1 MYCFVNINFDFCVI
15 FNYWMYVCNKIGN
28 LEFIRVDEVKFWQSL
43 EVLIGG
49 DFEGEKE
56 EWLEL
61 RKSFINFYR
70 KVEKIFM
77 DDWLEFLGY
86 YIFEGRV
93 DVKKS
98 L

>member
-1 MYCFVNINFDFCVI
+1 M
-15 FNYWMYVCNKIGN
+15 
-28 LEFIRVDEVKFWQSL
+28 
-43 EVLIGG
+43 LIGG

>member
-1 MYCFVNINFDFCVI
+1 MTPNH
-15 FNYWMYVCNKIGN
+15 WMYVRNKTGN
-28 LEFIRVDEVKFWQSL
+28 LEFIRADEAKLWQNL
-43 EVLIGG
+43 EVLTGG

-61 RKSFINFYR
+61 RKSPINSHR

-86 YIFEGRV
+86 YISEGRV

-98 L
+98 LRVVGEMMLM

>member
-1 MYCFVNINFDFCVI
+1 M
-15 FNYWMYVCNKIGN
+15 
-28 LEFIRVDEVKFWQSL
+28 
-43 EVLIGG
+43 LIGG

-98 L
+98 LWVVGGNDVYVVDYNILIG